1 MIAMKSSR
9 AKAAIAAIALAVVLA
24 GIGYASVASS
34 SYESVSDLL
43 EAKRTVKATVEADV
57 VPLGQGVY
65 TLILGDKVYTLEAKG
80 SYGVARDTS
89 GEVYA
94 VFLISDGKHAMLA
107 IYDATD
113 EYMAYQM
120 GSGLSSS
127 VVLSVTYEPGLTAT
141 LKTPNGDIQIP
152 AVLVNAILKGCHTSY
167 SQGAATAS

>member
-9 AKAAIAAIALAVVLA
+9 VKAAIAAVALAVILA
-24 GIGYASVASS
+24 GIGYASLASS
-34 SYESVSDLL
+34 SYKSVSDLL

-57 VPLGQGVY
+57 VPIGQGVY

-80 SYGVARDTS
+80 SYGVARDPS

-94 VFLISDGKHAMLA
+94 VFLISDGKHTMLA
-107 IYDATD
+107 FYDATD

-120 GSGLSSS
+120 GSGLSSN
-127 VVLSVTYEPGLTAT
+127 VVLSVTYEPGLTAI
-141 LKTPNGDIQIP
+141 LKTPNGDVQLP
-152 AVLVNAILKGCHTSY
+152 AVLVNSILKGCHTSY